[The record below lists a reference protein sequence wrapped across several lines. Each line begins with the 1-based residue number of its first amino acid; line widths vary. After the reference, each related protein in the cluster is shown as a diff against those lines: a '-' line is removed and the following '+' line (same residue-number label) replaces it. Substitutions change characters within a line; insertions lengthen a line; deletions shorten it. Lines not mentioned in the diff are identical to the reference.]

1 LKERGRM
8 AVVVPHGVLFRGGA
22 EGEIRKGLL
31 EGDLVEAVIGLGQNL
46 FYGTGIPAAILM
58 LNRAKPKAREGK
70 VLIVNGEKEIVP
82 GKNQNSMSE
91 ANVARLVKAV
101 QAFVDEERFARVVGI
116 EEIRENEH
124 NLNLTRYVQVE
135 EGPAEIDLR
144 AEVDALRTRMA
155 NRDAAEATMMS
166 ALTELGYG

>member
-1 LKERGRM
+1 M

-58 LNRAKPKAREGK
+58 LNRAKAKARQGK

-82 GKNQNSMSE
+82 GKNQNSLSE
-91 ANVARLVKAV
+91 ANVTRLVAAV
-101 QAFVDEERFARVVGI
+101 HAYADEERLAKVVGL

-124 NLNLTRYVQVE
+124 NLNITRYVQV
-135 EGPAEIDLR
+135 
-144 AEVDALRTRMA
+144 
-155 NRDAAEATMMS
+155 DAAEADVDVHLEAAKLQEAVKRRNEAETR
-166 ALTELGYG
+166 AFGFLRELGYVD